1 VVGRR
6 DGDWEGVMGE
16 RGQRGGRK
24 DEGRSRIPAGSVFY
38 SKIAP
43 ALLIGL
49 GVLTLVLILVA
60 VGIVLRI
67 VPFR

>member
-1 VVGRR
+1 
-6 DGDWEGVMGE
+6 
-16 RGQRGGRK
+16 
-24 DEGRSRIPAGSVFY
+24 VFY